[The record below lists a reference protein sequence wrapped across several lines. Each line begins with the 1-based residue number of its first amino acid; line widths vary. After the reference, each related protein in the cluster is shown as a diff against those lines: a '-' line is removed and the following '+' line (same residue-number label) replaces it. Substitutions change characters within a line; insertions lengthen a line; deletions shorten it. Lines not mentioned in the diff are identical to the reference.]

1 MGGSN
6 SAFMSISG
14 KISGKK
20 EMYNSNSIIFMVI
33 FVGALIHLCFI
44 NYFSVSGGY
53 GPATALLWG
62 YMLIIFAIFFKTIL
76 SVKTKDFDS
85 FNTSTTF
92 QTMFLLSMMLWL
104 VVLNVQY
111 MFQLN
116 TGKVPSSYYTYSTWT
131 TIFILLQIFIYF
143 FKENSMILQ
152 MFSYFSNRKSM
163 NASNGNLSGMITSN
177 TNIVSL
183 ATLFLIFVLIFI
195 QHTILINFSVDVL

>member
-1 MGGSN
+1 MIKSN
-6 SAFMSISG
+6 YASMSISR
-14 KISGKK
+14 KFSGKK
-20 EMYNSNSIIFMVI
+20 EMDNSNSIIFMVI

-76 SVKTKDFDS
+76 SMKTKEFHS
-85 FNTSTTF
+85 FNASTTF

-116 TGKVPSSYYTYSTWT
+116 TGKVPSSYYTYSLWT
-131 TIFILLQIFIYF
+131 TIFILLQIFIYI
-143 FKENSMILQ
+143 FKNNSMYSDNGKL
-152 MFSYFSNRKSM
+152 SNI
-163 NASNGNLSGMITSN
+163 ITGN
-177 TNIVSL
+177 TNIISL
-183 ATLFLIFVLIFI
+183 TTLFLIFVLIFI

>member
-1 MGGSN
+1 MDKFN
-6 SAFMSISG
+6 SASMSVSG
-14 KISGKK
+14 KFSGKR
-20 EMYNSNSIIFMVI
+20 EMNNSNSIIFMVI
-33 FVGALIHLCFI
+33 FVGALTHLCFI

-76 SVKTKDFDS
+76 SIKTKEFHS
-85 FNTSTTF
+85 FNASTTF

-104 VVLNVQY
+104 VILNVQY

-131 TIFILLQIFIYF
+131 TIFILFQIFIYL
-143 FKENSMILQ
+143 FKENSILLQ
-152 MFSYFSNRKSM
+152 MFSYFSNENSM
-163 NASNGNLSGMITSN
+163 NVSNEISRRITSN
-177 TNIVSL
+177 TNIISL